1 MQKIAAYTISNNH
14 SDNMVVSHL
23 VIGYSRVVEFYRQ
36 YRNLPKDE
44 RAFLVCDI
52 FMYDSIEEAL
62 EDHLDSVSRE
72 QSLNKN
78 VEEVEED
85 NSPRVIGKIEL
96 PEGSIISDDCCCDQ
110 CGRETDS
117 SWGDTR
123 HILKVRDEV
132 YGTWRQEKICDNCYY
147 AHVESSLN
155 IN

>member
-1 MQKIAAYTISNNH
+1 MQKIAAFTISNNH

-52 FMYDSIEEAL
+52 FMYDSIAEAL

-78 VEEVEED
+78 VHEVEEIH
-85 NSPRVIGKIEL
+85 R
-96 PEGSIISDDCCCDQ
+96 
-110 CGRETDS
+110 
-117 SWGDTR
+117 
-123 HILKVRDEV
+123 
-132 YGTWRQEKICDNCYY
+132 
-147 AHVESSLN
+147 
-155 IN
+155 

>member
-14 SDNMVVSHL
+14 SDNMVVSPL

-52 FMYDSIEEAL
+52 FMYDSIAEAL

-78 VEEVEED
+78 VQEVEEIH
-85 NSPRVIGKIEL
+85 R
-96 PEGSIISDDCCCDQ
+96 
-110 CGRETDS
+110 
-117 SWGDTR
+117 
-123 HILKVRDEV
+123 
-132 YGTWRQEKICDNCYY
+132 
-147 AHVESSLN
+147 
-155 IN
+155 

>member
-1 MQKIAAYTISNNH
+1 MQKNIAAYTISNNH
-14 SDNMVVSHL
+14 SDNMVVSPL

-52 FMYDSIEEAL
+52 FMYDSIAEAL

-85 NSPRVIGKIEL
+85 NSPKVVGKIEL
-96 PEGSIISDDCCCDQ
+96 PEDSLIDKDCCDQ

-117 SWGDTR
+117 RWGDSR
-123 HILKVRDEV
+123 HVLRVRDQV
-132 YGTWRQEKICDNCYY
+132 YGTWSEELICDFCYY
-147 AHVESSLN
+147 ANIENSLK
-155 IN
+155 